1 MDLTASR
8 LPRHVAIIMDGNGRW
23 AQGRGLLRTA
33 GHDAGARTIRTIT
46 TECARL
52 KLERLTLYAFSHEN
66 WKRPKV
72 EIAFLMKLLRR
83 FLVDERPTLERNNV
97 RLTAIGRLDDL
108 PATARRELDRTIEL
122 SAGNSGL
129 NLCLALSYGG
139 RAEIVD
145 ACRALARR
153 VAAGTLDPRDIDEA
167 ALSAALY
174 QPGRDPDLL
183 IRTAG
188 ELRVSNFLLWQ
199 ISYAEL
205 YVTSACWPEFG
216 VAELHAAFTDYAT
229 RKRTY
234 GGLVDG
240 AAPDV
245 AEPDEPTLPAERASP
260 GTPPSAHSSALPSA
274 PEAAARRA
282 PLSRGSPGR

>member
-1 MDLTASR
+1 MDLPAAR
-8 LPRHVAIIMDGNGRW
+8 LPRHIAIIMDGNGRW

-52 KLERLTLYAFSHEN
+52 KLQQLTLYAFSHEN
-66 WKRPKV
+66 WKRPKI
-72 EIAFLMKLLRR
+72 EINFLMKLLMR
-83 FLVDERPTLERNNV
+83 FLVDERPTLAENNV

-108 PATARRELDRTIEL
+108 PASARHELDRTIEL
-122 SAGNSGL
+122 SAGNTGL

-145 ACRALARR
+145 ACRTLAAR
-153 VAAGTLDPRDIDEA
+153 VAAGTLAPQDIDEA
-167 ALSAALY
+167 AISAALY

-205 YVTSACWPEFG
+205 FVTRACWPEFG
-216 VAELHAAFTDYAT
+216 VAELHAAITDFAT

-234 GGLVDG
+234 GGLVD
-240 AAPDV
+240 
-245 AEPDEPTLPAERASP
+245 
-260 GTPPSAHSSALPSA
+260 
-274 PEAAARRA
+274 AAA
-282 PLSRGSPGR
+282 GSDAAC